1 MKKFIYLFFALFF
14 FSASIK
20 SYADEGM
27 WLPMLIKRLNYVD
40 MQKMGLQLTAD
51 EIYNVN
57 HASMKDAIVGLAESE
72 APTGYFCTGEIVSS
86 EGLMFTN
93 HHCGYS
99 SIQKHSTVEN
109 DYLEDG
115 FWAMSKEEELPNE
128 GLTASILVR
137 MADVTDSIIPMISD
151 TLTGN
156 KRTSAIQKITNRLK
170 NGASEDGKYNVV
182 VKSFFEGNEYYMFV
196 YQVYKDVRLVGAP
209 PSAIGKFGGD
219 TDNWMWPRHT
229 GDFSIFRIYTA
240 PDGTPAEYS
249 EENVPLKPKYYLP
262 VSLDGVKKGDF
273 AMIWGYP
280 GRTERYDC
288 AAGVEFK
295 LNEYFPPLIEVFG
308 EKLRIWKEHMDA
320 DQDVKIKYAF
330 NYANIANS
338 WKYFIGQSK
347 GVKKLDVVG
356 NKKNFEKDLTAWINS
371 NPDRKEK
378 YGNVIPDM
386 EDVYAHMSESIRPLI
401 FASLTGVGGADI
413 IGYARD
419 FMGLQGLLKQLKEE
433 KDKEKKAKKQE
444 QVDQAAEE
452 LKASLDE
459 HFKDYDM
466 ATDQDVFA
474 SLTEMYYNNLTDP
487 LKPEVL
493 KKMVG
498 KFKGNFDEYA
508 DYLFNKS
515 FLSNKQ
521 KADEFLS
528 DPDLKTID
536 KDPAFSLMQ
545 GYMEILMPVSA
556 NLRKGSDKLNTAQ
569 RLFVEAIRKMNP
581 DKKYYPDA
589 NSTLRFSYGEVLEYY
604 PADAVEYDYKTHLK
618 GVMEKEDP
626 NNEEFIVP
634 EKLNALYETKDY
646 GPYANEDGT
655 MPVCFLTNNDITGG
669 NSGSPVING
678 KGELIGLAFDG
689 NWEAMSSDIAY
700 APKLQRTIVVDARYV
715 LFIIDKFAGAT
726 NLVDELTIR
735 KSMPEPARVEKL
747 VEPVLEEATVN

>member
-57 HASMKDAIVGLAESE
+57 HASLKDAIVGLAESE

-99 SIQKHSTVEN
+99 SIQKHSTIEN

-115 FWAMSKEEELPNE
+115 FWAMSQEEELPNE

-156 KRTSAIQKITNRLK
+156 ERTKAIQKITSKLK

-209 PSAIGKFGGD
+209 PSSIGKFGGD

-240 PDGTPAEYS
+240 PDGSPAEYS

-262 VSLDGVKKGDF
+262 VSLDGVEKGDF

-295 LNEYFPPLIEVFG
+295 LNEYFPPLIEAFG

-347 GVKKLDVVG
+347 GVKKLDVVSS
-356 NKKNFEKDLTAWINS
+356 KKNFEKELTAWINS
-371 NPDRKEK
+371 DPARKEK
-378 YGNVIPDM
+378 YGNAIPDM
-386 EDVYAHMSESIRPLI
+386 EDVYEHMSESIRPLI

-433 KDKEKKAKKQE
+433 KDKEKKIKKQE
-444 QVDQAAEE
+444 LINQAADE
-452 LKASLDE
+452 LKASLEE

-466 ATDQDVFA
+466 ATDRDVFA
-474 SLTEMYYNNLTDP
+474 SLTKMYYNNLTDS

-498 KFKGNFDEYA
+498 KFKGNFNAYA

-515 FLSNKQ
+515 FLSDKT
-521 KADEFLS
+521 KTEEFLN

-556 NLRKGSDKLNTAQ
+556 NMRKGSDKLNTAQ
-569 RLFVEAIRKMNP
+569 RLFVEAIREMNP

-626 NNEEFIVP
+626 SNEEFIVP
-634 EKLNALYETKDY
+634 EKLKALYETKDY

-700 APKLQRTIVVDARYV
+700 APKLQRTIVVDSRYV

-735 KSMPEPARVEKL
+735 KSMPAPTRVEKL
-747 VEPVLEEATVN
+747 AEPVLEEATAN

>member
-1 MKKFIYLFFALFF
+1 MKKLIYLFFALFF
-14 FSASIK
+14 FTASIK

-51 EIYNVN
+51 EIYSVN
-57 HASMKDAIVGLAESE
+57 HSSLKDAIIGLAESD
-72 APTGYFCTGEIVSS
+72 APTGFFCSAEIVSP

-99 SIQKHSTVEN
+99 SIQKHSSVEH

-128 GLTASILVR
+128 GLTASLLIR
-137 MADVTDSIIPMISD
+137 MADVTDSIIPVISD

-156 KRTSAIQKITNRLK
+156 DRASAIRTITSRLK
-170 NGASEDGKYNVV
+170 NNASEDGKYNVV
-182 VKSFFEGNEYYMFV
+182 IKSFFEGNEYYMFV

-209 PSAIGKFGGD
+209 PSSIGKFGGD

-240 PDGTPAEYS
+240 PDGSPAKYS
-249 EENVPLKPKYYLP
+249 EENIPLKPKYYLP
-262 VSLDGVKKGDF
+262 VSLDGIKKDDF
-273 AMIWGYP
+273 AMVWGYP
-280 GRTERYDC
+280 GSTERYDC
-288 AAGVEFK
+288 ASGVEFK
-295 LNEYFPPLIEVFG
+295 LDEYFPPLIEVFG

-320 DQDVKIKYAF
+320 NQAVKIKYAF

-338 WKYFIGQSK
+338 WKYFIGQSQ

-356 NKKNFEKDLTAWINS
+356 DKANFEKQFTAWVDAD
-371 NPDRKEK
+371 PARKER
-378 YGNVIPDM
+378 YRNVLPEM
-386 EDVYAHMSESIRPLI
+386 NDVYAKMSESIRSLI
-401 FASLTGVGGADI
+401 YASLTGIGGADI
-413 IGYARD
+413 IAYAREY
-419 FMGLQGLLKQLKEE
+419 MGLQGLLKQLKEE
-433 KDKEKKAKKQE
+433 KDKDKKVKKQE
-444 QVDQAAEE
+444 QIKQAADA
-452 LKASLDE
+452 LKASLDD

-466 ATDQDVFA
+466 ATDHDVFA
-474 SLTEMYYNNLTDP
+474 ALTKMYYNNVVDS
-487 LKPEVL
+487 LKPEVM
-493 KKMVG
+493 KKMAD
-498 KFKGNFDEYA
+498 KFKGNFNDYA
-508 DYLFNKS
+508 DYLFSNS
-515 FLSNKQ
+515 FLASKQ
-521 KADEFLS
+521 KAEEFLN

-536 KDPAFSLMQ
+536 RDPAFELMQ
-545 GYMEILMPVSA
+545 QYMEKIIPASA
-556 NLRKGSDKLNTAQ
+556 LFRSASDQLGTAQ
-569 RLFVEAIRKMNP
+569 RLFVEGIREMNP

-589 NSTLRFSYGEVLEYY
+589 NSTLRFSYGQVLEYY

-634 EKLNALYETKDY
+634 EKLKELYETKDY
-646 GPYANEDGT
+646 GPYANDDGT
-655 MPVCFLTNNDITGG
+655 MIVCFLTNNDITGG
-669 NSGSPVING
+669 NSGSPVINA

-715 LFIIDKFAGAT
+715 LFIIDKYAGAT
-726 NLVDELTIR
+726 NLIDELTIR
-735 KSMPEPARVEKL
+735 KSMPLPLRIEKVAEPE
-747 VEPVLEEATVN
+747 LEGAVVN